1 MEQGKEYDV
10 VVVGGGL
17 AGLSAAFRLKQRSPK
32 LKVVILEAKERV
44 GGRTLTIEAEG
55 QDGVKDWFDLGGHWV
70 SDSQKDIMELLHHF
84 QISYYPQNVT
94 GTKILQVGDGSI
106 RTYESDIPSLGSW
119 IALIQL
125 QFFIT
130 KVENLAKKFDVND
143 PFAADP
149 DLAKYYDSMTAASF
163 LHAHYA
169 HQSVYQIFN
178 AGILAVM
185 GCDITQVS
193 MLFLLTYSN
202 AAGGLQKLLLVENQS
217 AQQYKVKGGTQQI
230 CQKLLDYI
238 GTKQLVLNSRVIL
251 VDQSGTKTV
260 IKCSNG
266 EEYICKQVICTLP
279 VGQMTKMEFRP
290 KLSQSKQVLSR
301 QMRMGNLSKVYLF
314 YKTDFWNK
322 KGFSGEVVCYR
333 GPFSPDDEIEQ
344 PVCVV
349 YDATTSKG
357 VAVLKG
363 FFGGQ
368 TCDYWM
374 DQPLE
379 RRKEAV
385 LKQMVSYFGEEARNP
400 INYIEKTWTTEDS
413 IEGGPVEY
421 LPPGFMHHFN
431 GIRKS
436 EGRIHFAGTATATDW
451 TGYLSGAAQSGFRT
465 ASEVLREMNPDQMT
479 EKDKDYLTA
488 KRPNRENPSM
498 IGRIPT
504 GVWIFASLALIYA
517 IMLRCCNSWSG

>member
-1 MEQGKEYDV
+1 MDPNKAYDV
-10 VVVGGGL
+10 VVIGGGL

-32 LKVVILEAKERV
+32 LAVIILEAKDRV

-55 QDGVKDWFDLGGHWV
+55 QNGVKDWFDLGGHWV

-84 QISYYPQNVT
+84 NISYYPQNVS
-94 GTKILQVGDGSI
+94 GTKILQVGDGAI

-125 QFFIT
+125 QLFIT
-130 KVENLAKKFDVND
+130 KVESLARKFDVND
-143 PFAADP
+143 PFASHP
-149 DLAKYYDSMTAASF
+149 SLAKYYDSMTAASF
-163 LHAHYA
+163 LHAHLA

-193 MLFLLTYSN
+193 MLFLLTYANS
-202 AAGGLQKLLLVENQS
+202 AGGLQKLLLVENQS

-230 CQKLLDYI
+230 CLKLLESV
-238 GTKQLVLNSRVIL
+238 GRKQLLLNRKVVL
-251 VDQSGTKTV
+251 VDQSGVETSV
-260 IKCSNG
+260 KCANG
-266 EEYICKQVICTLP
+266 EEYTCKHVICTLP
-279 VGQMTKMEFRP
+279 LGQMTKMEILP
-290 KLSQSKQVLSR
+290 KLSQAKQVLSR

-314 YKTDFWNK
+314 YPTDFWNR

-333 GPFSPDDEIEQ
+333 GPFSPHEEIEQ
-344 PVCVV
+344 PICVM

-363 FFGGQ
+363 FLGGQ
-368 TCDYWM
+368 TSDYWM

-379 RRKEAV
+379 TRKKAV
-385 LKQMVSYFGEEARNP
+385 LKQMVSYFGEDARSP
-400 INYIEKTWTTEDS
+400 IKYIEKTWTDEDA

-431 GIRKS
+431 GIRDS

-451 TGYLSGAAQSGFRT
+451 TGYLSGAAQSGFRA
-465 ASEVLREMNPDQMT
+465 ASEVLHQLDPDQLT
-479 EKDKDYLTA
+479 EKDHDYLKPKTPKKEA
-488 KRPNRENPSM
+488 PTF
-498 IGRIPT
+498 IGQIL
-504 GVWIFASLALIYA
+504 GKFGY
-517 IMLRCCNSWSG
+517 